1 MLTRFFFRLT
11 FSSNYRS
18 LSLQL
23 YYSGNAQMC
32 PLGTLSVYSNY
43 MPVSVA
49 FTCLCC
55 NILATDGSTAYYIKL
70 RISLV
75 KTYIYCQKE
84 QTIIMLFL
92 SCLQTDFWEKLL
104 LHSMMRHCFILRTI
118 HTDMKGNCL
127 TFTSLINRRISS
139 SLTFCFFFSQKVL
152 GICQATFT
160 VSGCVHCLLTLTYTS
175 NAINTSFLR
184 WENKTMDHMNMSFM
198 QVKGAIFKG

>member
-11 FSSNYRS
+11 FSLNYRS

-23 YYSGNAQMC
+23 YCSGNAQMC

-127 TFTSLINRRISS
+127 TFTSLINRRISIHSRFVFS
-139 SLTFCFFFSQKVL
+139 SHRKFWVSARQHLLYLV
-152 GICQATFT
+152 AYT
-160 VSGCVHCLLTLTYTS
+160 VCSH
-175 NAINTSFLR
+175 
-184 WENKTMDHMNMSFM
+184 
-198 QVKGAIFKG
+198 